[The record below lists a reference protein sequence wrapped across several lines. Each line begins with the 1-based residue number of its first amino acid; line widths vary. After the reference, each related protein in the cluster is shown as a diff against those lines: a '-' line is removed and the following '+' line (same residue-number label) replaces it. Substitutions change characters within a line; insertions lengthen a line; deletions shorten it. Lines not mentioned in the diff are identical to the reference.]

1 MKLIN
6 LLKKECIA
14 PGLQLEGK
22 IEVLSKIVEI
32 AKKSPILKD
41 VSREEI
47 LNGLKE
53 REALG
58 STGFGKGIAIPHCR
72 IKSVSEFVVGIITAP
87 DGADFEALDG
97 EQVKLFVFII
107 APDNKSNAHIRL
119 LSAISRA
126 LITPGAVEEVLKGE
140 TVEAVYESF
149 IRHTVDQ
156 IETNGQVKKNLL
168 HIIVQDEEIFRQI
181 IEVLAVTIADSMV
194 FIDAENSEAY
204 LANIPLFAGLWGN
217 DARRFSRIIIA
228 VVNEGLTNETIRSIE
243 TVSGDLSK
251 KPGVL
256 VMVQQLSF
264 AAGSLEVNL

>member
-14 PGLQLEGK
+14 PQLQLKNKSETLLK
-22 IEVLSKIVEI
+22 IAEI
-32 AKKSPILKD
+32 AQKSPVLKD
-41 VSREEI
+41 ISKEEI
-47 LNGLKE
+47 LAGLKK

-58 STGFGKGIAIPHCR
+58 STGFGRGIAIPHCR
-72 IKSVSEFVVGIITAP
+72 LKSASEFVVGLITVP
-87 DGADFEALDG
+87 DGVDFEALDG
-97 EQVKLFVFII
+97 EPVKLFVFII
-107 APDNKSNAHIRL
+107 APDNESNAHIRL

-126 LITPGAVEEVLKGE
+126 LITPGAVEELLKE
-140 TVEAVYESF
+140 KTVEAVYESF

-156 IETNGQVKKNLL
+156 IETNGRVKKNLM
-168 HIIVQDEEIFRQI
+168 HIIVQDEKIFRKI
-181 IEVLAVTIADSMV
+181 VEVLAATIADSMV

-217 DARRFSRIIIA
+217 NAGRFSRIIVA
-228 VVNEGLTNETIRSIE
+228 VVNEGLVNETIRSIE

-256 VMVQQLSF
+256 VAVQQLSF
-264 AAGSLEVNL
+264 MAGSLEVNL